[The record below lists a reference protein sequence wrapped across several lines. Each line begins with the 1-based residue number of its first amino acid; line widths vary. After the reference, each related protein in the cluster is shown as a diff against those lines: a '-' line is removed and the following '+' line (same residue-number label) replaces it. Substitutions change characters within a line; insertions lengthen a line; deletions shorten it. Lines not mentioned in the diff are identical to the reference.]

1 MHLLHFRHII
11 TDAVSFTSEKCSM
24 LVFFRK
30 VILMSDFDYNSDE
43 FEHNIDDP
51 DPVVESSEGYEDL
64 ETPTNITPPPQQTI
78 DISAENENNNS
89 QNEEANVN
97 DTADDESD
105 SDKDGLVFSSF
116 SSTGRHQNNH
126 FSNNINNCYQ

>member
-1 MHLLHFRHII
+1 
-11 TDAVSFTSEKCSM
+11 
-24 LVFFRK
+24 
-30 VILMSDFDYNSDE
+30 MSDFDYNSDE

-51 DPVVESSEGYEDL
+51 DLVVGSSEVYDDL
-64 ETPTNITPPPQQTI
+64 ETPMNITPPPPPQTI

-105 SDKDGLVFSSF
+105 SDKDGFVFSSF
-116 SSTGRHQNNH
+116 SRTGRHQNSH